1 MDAEIDR
8 KTGKKNLKNFKMRSI
23 TKFDDYFTKKGRNVS
38 RETHKQN
45 LEVVIYRVIGEKWKI
60 SSAADFFNGFNENV
74 NFGVTF
80 LLCNVVIVRLREKNL
95 CPYCFV
101 YFENLTQIYKHLKSC
116 HS

>member
-1 MDAEIDR
+1 MDAEIER
-8 KTGKKNLKNFKMRSI
+8 KTAKKNLKNFKMRSM

-38 RETHKQN
+38 RETHRQN

-74 NFGVTF
+74 NFRVAF
-80 LLCNVVIVRLREKNL
+80 LLCNVVIVRLSEKNL